1 MKNPIGS
8 GGNGKEQSVMGSGL
22 RRRAGFTLIELL
34 VVIAIIA
41 ILAAILFPVFAQ
53 AREKAR
59 AATCISNGKQM
70 GLAMM
75 MYSQDY
81 DECYVPGYYAVGSNE
96 YWWLTL
102 VQPYMKEGSQGGL
115 KSQLRS
121 CPSAPSKAWAYAMND
136 YLNFKN
142 QSVLP
147 NVADTVLISDTNQIP
162 EWDMYSSSTLY
173 VWWKPEA
180 WNPKPASN
188 FAKGDPNASLV
199 DIDTDTNP
207 AKGYIRYRHNEGAN
221 IVWADGHVKYT
232 RKGSLKLKQFR
243 YEFQNQ

>member
-1 MKNPIGS
+1 M
-8 GGNGKEQSVMGSGL
+8 VRL
-22 RRRAGFTLIELL
+22 RRRRAGFTLIELL

-59 AATCISNGKQM
+59 AASCVSNCKQI

-75 MYSQDY
+75 MFAQDY
-81 DECYVPGYYAVGSNE
+81 YESYVPGWYAWPPE
-96 YWWLTL
+96 AWWLSL
-102 VQPYMKEGSQGGL
+102 VQPYVKDRDQGGI
-115 KSQLRS
+115 RS
-121 CPSAPSKAWAYAMND
+121 CPSAPSKYWAYAMND
-136 YLNFKN
+136 WLSLKS
-142 QSVLP
+142 QSVVP
-147 NVADTVLISDTNQIP
+147 NVADTILVGDTNQIP
-162 EWDMYSSSTLY
+162 EWNMYSSSTYY

-180 WNPKPASN
+180 WNPKPAGN
-188 FAKGDPNASLV
+188 FAKGDPNATLV

-221 IVWADGHVKYT
+221 FVYADGHVKYA
-232 RKGSLKLKQFR
+232 RKGSVKLKQFR

>member
-1 MKNPIGS
+1 MNAI
-8 GGNGKEQSVMGSGL
+8 L
-22 RRRAGFTLIELL
+22 RRRNGFTLIELL

-59 AATCISNGKQM
+59 AATCLSNGKQM

-75 MYSQDY
+75 MYAQDY
-81 DECYVPGYYAVGSNE
+81 DESYVPGWYAGPPE
-96 YWWLTL
+96 QWWLTL
-102 VQPYMKEGSQGGL
+102 VQPYMKDRDAGG
-115 KSQLRS
+115 LRS
-121 CPSAPSKAWAYAMND
+121 CPSAPSKNWAYAMND
-136 YLNFKN
+136 WISLKS
-142 QSVLP
+142 QSAIP

-162 EWDMYSSSTLY
+162 EWNMYSSSTIY

-180 WNPKPASN
+180 WTPRPSSLSSTAP
-188 FAKGDPNASLV
+188 AKGDPNATVV

-221 IVWADGHVKYT
+221 IVWADGHVKYS

-243 YEFQNQ
+243 YELQNQ

>member
-1 MKNPIGS
+1 MS
-8 GGNGKEQSVMGSGL
+8 A
-22 RRRAGFTLIELL
+22 RCRRANGFTLIELL

-59 AATCISNGKQM
+59 AATCMSNGKQM

-75 MYSQDY
+75 MYAQDY
-81 DECYVPGYYAVGSNE
+81 DESYVPGWYAGPPE
-96 YWWLTL
+96 QWWLTL
-102 VQPYMKEGSQGGL
+102 AQPYMKDREAGG
-115 KSQLRS
+115 LRS
-121 CPSAPSKAWAYAMND
+121 CPSAPAKKWAYAMND
-136 YLNFKN
+136 WLSLKN
-142 QSVLP
+142 QSAIP
-147 NVADTVLISDTNQIP
+147 NIADTVLISDTNQIP

-180 WNPKPASN
+180 WNPKPTSN
-188 FAKGDPNASLV
+188 FSKGDPNASIV
-199 DIDTDTNP
+199 DIDEDVNK

-243 YEFQNQ
+243 YEFQTQ